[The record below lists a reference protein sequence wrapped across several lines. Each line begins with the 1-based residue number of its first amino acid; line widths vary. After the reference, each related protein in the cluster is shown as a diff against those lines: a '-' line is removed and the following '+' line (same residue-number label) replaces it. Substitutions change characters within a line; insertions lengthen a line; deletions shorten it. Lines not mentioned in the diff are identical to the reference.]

1 MLSLRLA
8 PSPKEMCEANKLISG
23 NQKKGEIKIQN
34 KHLRQIFFHQNEVG
48 QCYLFFFAVKQVVL
62 NTTYQR
68 KQIGREKLLLLCIA

>member
-48 QCYLFFFAVKQVVL
+48 QCYLFFAVKQVVL
-62 NTTYQR
+62 NTIYQR

>member
-34 KHLRQIFFHQNEVG
+34 KHLRFSFIKMKWVNAS
-48 QCYLFFFAVKQVVL
+48 FFFAVKQVVL
-62 NTTYQR
+62 NTIYQR